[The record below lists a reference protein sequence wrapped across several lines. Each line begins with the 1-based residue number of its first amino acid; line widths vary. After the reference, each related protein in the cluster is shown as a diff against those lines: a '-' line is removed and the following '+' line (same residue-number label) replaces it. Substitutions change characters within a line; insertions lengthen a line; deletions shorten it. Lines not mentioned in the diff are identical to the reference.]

1 MSFCFPF
8 FPCSSGRQVIQ
19 INVVTSGKHFS
30 MPLVENIIS
39 VQAVVPQSQ
48 VLQNCYYFLV
58 WVMKRR
64 PGMSSNASLTY
75 CFVNLEKK
83 KKSQVFLLK
92 VYGLY
97 IILYTFRGGLC
108 SLLLKPNETFS

>member
-48 VLQNCYYFLV
+48 VLQNYYYFLV

-64 PGMSSNASLTY
+64 PGMSSNASLTC

-83 KKSQVFLLK
+83 KPGFSVKSL
-92 VYGLY
+92 
-97 IILYTFRGGLC
+97 
-108 SLLLKPNETFS
+108 